1 MKNGAIWDKLYRK
14 KYLNTHHIRF
24 TEGVYTADN
33 LFVLQAEMQTDN
45 IILGDTLN
53 YEYTIQEDSIGKD
66 TAKQK
71 KRKKDIVEVLKRA
84 LKLKEEAH

>member
-1 MKNGAIWDKLYRK
+1 
-14 KYLNTHHIRF
+14 
-24 TEGVYTADN
+24 
-33 LFVLQAEMQTDN
+33 MQTDN
-45 IILGDTLN
+45 IILVDTPN

-84 LKLKEEAH
+84 LKLKEEAHLSGDEQTEYLQFLQRSLRDYQADKRFQNDFTKL